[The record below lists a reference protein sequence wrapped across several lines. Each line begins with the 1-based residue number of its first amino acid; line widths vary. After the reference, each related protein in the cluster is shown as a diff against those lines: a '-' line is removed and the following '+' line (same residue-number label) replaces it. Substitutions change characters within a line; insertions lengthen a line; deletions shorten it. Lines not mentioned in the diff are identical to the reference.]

1 MHEIFS
7 YIPLFEPSA
16 KKHLPFFSCFVKKIF
31 YVSQELPYFF
41 DEESPN
47 FMKTFFESIKK
58 SYVASQM
65 KLHFFSIYLVPW
77 HDFLFFKTFFEDQ
90 CCVPFLFSMRNDG

>member
-1 MHEIFS
+1 MHEFFS
-7 YIPLFEPSA
+7 YIPLFDPSA

-47 FMKTFFESIKK
+47 FVKTFFESIKK

-65 KLHFFSIYLVPW
+65 KLHFFSIYLVP
-77 HDFLFFKTFFEDQ
+77 
-90 CCVPFLFSMRNDG
+90 